1 MYPVNT
7 ESERFFDIDSELG
20 SPSFEFDFRR
30 DGFPMKECLGDARS
44 VFTAT
49 VFLALV

>member
-1 MYPVNT
+1 MNI
-7 ESERFFDIDSELG
+7 ESERFLDCDSELG
-20 SPSFEFDFRR
+20 SPSFELECRR
-30 DGFPMKECLGDARS
+30 DGLPMKECLGDARS